1 MDSYLNEAG
10 DVDRAWSSYE
20 SADLKKEEEKD
31 QEEKAS
37 SVPELSES
45 EKMKKMSALTC
56 IFGAPELP

>member
-1 MDSYLNEAG
+1 VDSYLNDAG
-10 DVDRAWSSYE
+10 DVDGARSSCE

-37 SVPELSES
+37 SMPELPEG
-45 EKMKKMSALTC
+45 EKKKKMSALTC